1 MAITYPLSLPTDI
14 GIAEIELRASNV
26 VGISESPFTYKQQ
39 VVQHQGQRWEASVSI
54 PAVRKDLMEPWIAF
68 LLKLK
73 GVYGTFLLGD
83 PNMATPQGSAAST
96 PGTPLLDGALS
107 IGDSEITIDG
117 LPLSATG
124 YLKAGDY
131 IQLGSG
137 STATLHK
144 VLDDVDSDATGEAT
158 FEVWPDVRRAVA
170 NDEAVVVS
178 NAKGRFRLATNVTSW
193 SINNSSAYG
202 VAFDAVE
209 VI

>member
-1 MAITYPLSLPTDI
+1 
-14 GIAEIELRASNV
+14 
-26 VGISESPFTYKQQ
+26 
-39 VVQHQGQRWEASVSI
+39 
-54 PAVRKDLMEPWIAF
+54 
-68 LLKLK
+68 
-73 GVYGTFLLGD
+73 
-83 PNMATPQGSAAST
+83 MATPQGSAAST
-96 PGTPLLDGALS
+96 PGTPLIDGALS

-144 VLDDVDSDATGEAT
+144 VLDDVDSDGTGEAT
-158 FEVWPDVRRAVA
+158 FEIWPDVRRAVA